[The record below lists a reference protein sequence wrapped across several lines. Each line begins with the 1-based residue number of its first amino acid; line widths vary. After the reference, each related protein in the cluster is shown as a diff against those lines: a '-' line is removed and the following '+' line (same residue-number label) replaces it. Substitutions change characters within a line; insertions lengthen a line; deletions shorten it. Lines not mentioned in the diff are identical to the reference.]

1 MSEKKSFKLNGAI
14 VKLNQMP
21 MAMAEQAVDISL
33 AAIKDNNTERVRHLL
48 ACTVHAQWCM
58 HGDSDATHSQADPNC
73 LPQEIASQI
82 KAQMV
87 EANAGTYVR
96 DVYGARG
103 CCALWRVHLAD
114 GVGCRWHCFVGRKFG
129 CYVTHESQK
138 FIYFYVGQ
146 MGVCL
151 FAS

>member
-33 AAIKDNNTERVRHLL
+33 AAIKDNNTER
-48 ACTVHAQWCM
+48 
-58 HGDSDATHSQADPNC
+58 
-73 LPQEIASQI
+73 EIASQI
-82 KAQMV
+82 KAQME
-87 EANAGTYVR
+87 EANAGT
-96 DVYGARG
+96 
-103 CCALWRVHLAD
+103 
-114 GVGCRWHCFVGRKFG
+114 WHCFVGRKFG